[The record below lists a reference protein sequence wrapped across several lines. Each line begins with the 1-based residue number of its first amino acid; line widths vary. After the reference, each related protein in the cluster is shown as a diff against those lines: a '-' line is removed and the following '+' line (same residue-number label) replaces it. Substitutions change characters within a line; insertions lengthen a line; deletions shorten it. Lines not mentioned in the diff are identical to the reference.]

1 MMKLKLISCVLAG
14 SICLMGAAL
23 PDVSAVDGSAPSSSV
38 VQSSSMPAEANS
50 DISSTPQKI
59 AYSSIPD
66 SAPEDVSEAPIE
78 DSSVPTDASNSE
90 ATDEDATSSEIT
102 DESGLASDTTSA
114 TQIENFITEDLA
126 MLLATNQADS
136 MMGNL
141 GIVRSGA
148 CTEIVASFTVAD
160 YNTEN
165 NQDANYA
172 ALWADMNAA
181 FHTAAGSTAAN
192 CVYEN
197 GVITILR

>member
-1 MMKLKLISCVLAG
+1 MMKLKLVSCALAA
-14 SICLMGAAL
+14 SMILTGAAL
-23 PDVSAVDGSAPSSSV
+23 PDVSAVDDSTQSSSV
-38 VQSSSMPAEANS
+38 VENSSASCEPNSDVSSMPEEIA
-50 DISSTPQKI
+50 DSSTSDTVPK
-59 AYSSIPD
+59 
-66 SAPEDVSEAPIE
+66 DVSEIANE
-78 DSSVPTDASNSE
+78 DTVH
-90 ATDEDATSSEIT
+90 SEIT
-102 DESGLASDTTSA
+102 DESAPTSDTTPA
-114 TQIENFITEDLA
+114 VQAENCIAEDLA

-141 GIVRSGA
+141 GLVRSSA
-148 CTEIVASFTVAD
+148 CTQIVASFTVTD

-181 FHTAAGSTAAN
+181 FHTAADSTAAN